1 VRCPPA
7 RVDAIPT
14 KEEGI
19 EDRVITRDL
28 VPWHLVYVLTLLHD
42 VGVVTVFGDQ
52 LQLVVV
58 VVVLQVVAH
67 GVVLVDAGVAVERDE
82 VRPLKLVASASPKS
96 S

>member
-1 VRCPPA
+1 MQFLQS
-7 RVDAIPT
+7 
-14 KEEGI
+14 EEGI

-82 VRPLKLVASASPKS
+82 VRPLELLLLLRVPSLHDLDRA
-96 S
+96 

>member
-1 VRCPPA
+1 MQFLQS
-7 RVDAIPT
+7 
-14 KEEGI
+14 EEGI

-28 VPWHLVYVLTLLHD
+28 VPWHLVDVLTLLHD

-82 VRPLKLVASASPKS
+82 VRPLELLLLLRVPSLHDLDRA
-96 S
+96 